1 VNHEKIDAAYLK
13 RRMKKYG
20 AEERVLPLLKNLSV
34 F

>member
-1 VNHEKIDAAYLK
+1 MIDAAYLK